1 MPSIAVSATIQSG
14 NQISAGTAAGP
25 LKPQKRTFSL
35 TGLMLSAI
43 VAGDVVGL
51 WGSNDGGTSFQPLRA
66 GNNQPVQLSLGNP
79 EVVIDDCCTHY
90 ATQRLSVGT
99 GSTLAAVGFNGEP
112 AQNPL
117 VQRGTTTLVAGSA
130 TVTGVTLT
138 TSSSI
143 LLSMRDPG
151 GGAITGLGALDAP
164 VATRNVAAGS
174 FVINA
179 IDDAKALIGTA
190 ISTVDWAVIG

>member
-1 MPSIAVSATIQSG
+1 MPSIVVSASVQSAPG
-14 NQISAGTAAGP
+14 AGTAAGTI
-25 LKPQKRTFSL
+25 KPQKRTFSL
-35 TGLMLSAI
+35 SGVMGTGI
-43 VAGDVVGL
+43 IPGDSIAL
-51 WGSNDGGTSFQPLRA
+51 WGSNDGGATYQPLRQ
-66 GNNQPVQLSLGNP
+66 GSNQQVQLNFYNP
-79 EVVIDDCCTHY
+79 EIVIDDACTHY
-90 ATQRLSVGT
+90 AAQRLSVGT
-99 GSTLAAVGFNGEP
+99 GSTLVGCGFNGEA

-151 GGAITGLGALDAP
+151 AGAITGLGALDAP
-164 VATRNVAAGS
+164 VATRNVGAGS

>member
-1 MPSIAVSATIQSG
+1 MPTIAVSATVQSG

-51 WGSNDGGTSFQPLRA
+51 WGSNDGGATFQPLRQ

-99 GSTLAAVGFNGEP
+99 G
-112 AQNPL
+112 
-117 VQRGTTTLVAGSA
+117 
-130 TVTGVTLT
+130 
-138 TSSSI
+138 
-143 LLSMRDPG
+143 
-151 GGAITGLGALDAP
+151 
-164 VATRNVAAGS
+164 
-174 FVINA
+174 
-179 IDDAKALIGTA
+179 
-190 ISTVDWAVIG
+190 